1 MTFVADRFQSAA
13 SWILN
18 PRLFWLG
25 RDLQE
30 FLQVT
35 APAQPSWRFR
45 YNSFQPREVLSE
57 ATQQQIEKI
66 TPQLTNLSLR
76 PPTNLWQQMADDI
89 KITNTLPK
97 FTGLRSPK
105 PTSWLY
111 RNLYSDE
118 FRRAWITADTPQ
130 TVMSNLPVE
139 DNLPYANFTIE
150 LLNNPQNYG
159 RYGKKFSITPNG
171 FEQILITS
179 LPDFIIS
186 RSRLKGSISVEN
198 ESIYNND
205 GLADVFDMSVHPSLQ
220 SATHDLLPRTMLNP
234 DWLYSLGWY
243 DLWAGA
249 KSVHNP
255 SGVANQ
261 HDCNFCSAGTVF
273 CSYCE
278 EGYNECGECGGS
290 YYWDCE
296 DCNGGYI
303 ECQSCDGDG
312 TQSCDDCNG
321 EGTVDCDDC
330 EGAGDVECEECEG
343 TAELTQCPAC
353 EGTGWEGGSSNEAR
367 DNTCS
372 ECDGEG
378 ETDAF
383 PCPTCEAGRVE
394 CPGPCDEDGQVECNY
409 CDGDG
414 ETTCTSCGGDGGS
427 YCEAYECNDGVIYC
441 EYCEEGYQE
450 CSECEGQYEQGSCP
464 QRVYEEV
471 WGESIDSSLLQVVT
485 RNGRENKLQ
494 TLMSRVRPLP
504 LNDSTL
510 NPVTE
515 VYGDLKF
522 DFLTMKQIWNR
533 FLKVMKQ
540 QTSEALYFFNPVR
553 SGVVIQY
560 ATPKSCQD
568 DVQYTLG
575 QLKLE
580 NRRTIESWW
589 EGDEQQITNVKTRTG
604 ENVQDRQITLQR
616 YAYET
621 PASSRRYTSSGFKAL
636 GGAINSF
643 LSIFDIQVEP
653 VDLVYWQ
660 SFWTRYSDFL
670 RPLQYLATSSN
681 ISIAALAPAL
691 DSKQIKEFKFVLGS
705 SAQMSSI
712 ISLNY
717 PKG

>member
-1 MTFVADRFQSAA
+1 MAFIADRFQSAA

-30 FLQVT
+30 FLQVALP
-35 APAQPSWRFR
+35 APPSWRFR
-45 YNSFQPREVLSE
+45 YNSFQSREVLSE
-57 ATQQQIEKI
+57 ATQRQIEKI
-66 TPQLTNLSLR
+66 NPQLTNLSLR

-89 KITNTLPK
+89 SITNTLPK

-105 PTSWLY
+105 PNAWLY
-111 RNLYSDE
+111 RNLYSE
-118 FRRAWITADTPQ
+118 GFRRAWIANDA
-130 TVMSNLPVE
+130 VMSNLPVE
-139 DNLPYANFTIE
+139 DNLSYAKFTIDLIE
-150 LLNNPQNYG
+150 MKNWAHNYG
-159 RYGKKFSITPNG
+159 PLLKSSQVSINPNSY
-171 FEQILITS
+171 EQIMITS

-186 RSRLKGSISVEN
+186 RSRLKGFISVEN

-243 DLWAGA
+243 DLWAGS

-261 HDCNFCSAGTVF
+261 HDCNFCSAGTIF
-273 CSYCE
+273 CPDCDS
-278 EGYNECGECGGS
+278 GSNECGECGGG
-290 YYWDCE
+290 YYYDCE

-312 TQSCDDCNG
+312 TQSCDDCDG

-330 EGAGDVECEECEG
+330 DGAGDVECEECEG

-353 EGTGWEGGSSNEAR
+353 EGTGWEGSSSNEAM
-367 DNTCS
+367 DNTCG
-372 ECDGEG
+372 ECEGEG

-394 CPGPCDEDGQVECNY
+394 CPGSCDEDGQVECNS

-414 ETTCTSCGGDGGS
+414 RLSCTSCGGDGGS
-427 YCEAYECNDGVIYC
+427 YCERYDCNDGVIYC

-450 CSECEGQYEQGSCP
+450 CGECEGQYEQGSCP
-464 QRVYEEV
+464 QLVYEEV
-471 WGESIDSSLLQVVT
+471 WSESIDSSLMQVVT

-510 NPVTE
+510 NLVTE

-540 QTSEALYFFNPVR
+540 QNSEALYFFNPVR

-560 ATPKSCQD
+560 ATPQSCQD
-568 DVQYTLG
+568 EVQYTLG

-580 NRRTIESWW
+580 NRRIIESWW
-589 EGDEQQITNVKTRTG
+589 EGNEQQISNVKTRTG
-604 ENVQDRQITLQR
+604 ENALDRLITLQR

-621 PASSRRYTSSGFKAL
+621 PASPHNISIG
-636 GGAINSF
+636 NSF

>member
-1 MTFVADRFQSAA
+1 MTFIADRFQSAA

-35 APAQPSWRFR
+35 APAQPTWRYR

-57 ATQQQIEKI
+57 ATQQRIEKI

-76 PPTNLWQQMADDI
+76 PPTNLWQQIADDI
-89 KITNTLPK
+89 SINNTLPK

-118 FRRAWITADTPQ
+118 FRRAWITTD

-139 DNLPYANFTIE
+139 DNLPYAKFIVDTISKGDK
-150 LLNNPQNYG
+150 YG
-159 RYGKKFSITPNG
+159 RYGKNFSITSNN
-171 FEQILITS
+171 FEQIIITS

-198 ESIYNND
+198 ESIYNNN
-205 GLADVFDMSVHPSLQ
+205 GLADVFDMSVHPSQQ
-220 SATHDLLPRTMLNP
+220 SATHDLIPRTMLNP

-243 DLWAGA
+243 DLWAGPR
-249 KSVHNP
+249 SVHNP

-273 CSYCE
+273 CPDCE

-290 YYWDCE
+290 HYWDCE

-312 TQSCDDCNG
+312 TQLCDDCDG
-321 EGTVDCDDC
+321 EGSVDCTMCENEGTNDC
-330 EGAGDVECEECEG
+330 EACNG
-343 TAELTQCPAC
+343 TASLTECPDC
-353 EGTGWEGGSSNEAR
+353 EGTGWEGGSANEAQ
-367 DNTCS
+367 DNECEECAGEGETSPYDCPSCEEGQVECEYGCNEAGQVDCDNCEGEGQITCS
-372 ECDGEG
+372 ECD
-378 ETDAF
+378 
-383 PCPTCEAGRVE
+383 
-394 CPGPCDEDGQVECNY
+394 
-409 CDGDG
+409 
-414 ETTCTSCGGDGGS
+414 GDGGS
-427 YCEAYECNDGVIYC
+427 YCERYECNDGVIYC

-450 CSECEGQYEQGSCP
+450 CSECEGHYEQGSCP
-464 QRVYEEV
+464 QKVYEEV
-471 WGESIDSSLLQVVT
+471 WGESIDSSLLQLVT

-494 TLMSRVRPLP
+494 TLMSLVRPLP
-504 LNDSTL
+504 LKDSTL

-540 QTSEALYFFNPVR
+540 QKSEALYFFNPVR

-560 ATPKSCQD
+560 ATAQSCED
-568 DVQYTLG
+568 DIQYTLG

-580 NRRTIESWW
+580 NRRTIESWS
-589 EGDEQQITNVKTRTG
+589 EGNEQQISNVKTRTG
-604 ENVQDRQITLQR
+604 ENVKDRQIALQR
-616 YAYET
+616 YSYET
-621 PASSRRYTSSGFKAL
+621 PASSRRYTSVAGEPQ
-636 GGAINSF
+636 GNSF
-643 LSIFDIQVEP
+643 LSIFDIQVDP
-653 VDLVYWQ
+653 ADLVYWQ
-660 SFWTRYSDFL
+660 AFWTRYRDFL

-705 SAQMSSI
+705 SAQVSSI